1 MAITYSKE
9 FPATLAQTKDGETL
23 TNKSLMIQLNSTDP
37 SSPIYVVDTTKT
49 PLATWNPTL
58 NTWSPL
64 TPQQEFT
71 GIIGETITI
80 ERFLETNKE
89 LLRTQTIATI
99 NTLTSEQQKAFS
111 DANAFKGYTVSTP
124 NISQTN
130 PEDANP
136 TPITS
141 DSNSLSASS
150 IPLKDFNE
158 SDLVNK
164 SNLSFANYVYPENS
178 SNQDMIQFIPMK
190 LNLNSGVISP
200 SGSITQPYGENGN
213 RREFTR
219 VANGGSVKLGVQGPI
234 GDQNNVDWQEGR
246 VGPLDAIMYQTAI
259 DNLGEGADI
268 VKALQGAG
276 NDLLDKAGKA
286 ANQMFS
292 SGLYKQLFASLAAGN
307 IGLFTRA
314 TSLAINPNLELLF
327 NQPQLRPFQFT
338 FLLSASSSK
347 ESEQIKSII
356 KFFKY
361 HMAPKVPSGTG
372 LFLRSPHVFAIDYL
386 YNGVSSHQSI
396 NQIAPVEGGRKACA
410 LTNMSTDYTPLGSY
424 MTYKD
429 SSASMVAYRINLTFM
444 EITPVYDID
453 YSINPSNPSIG
464 Y

>member
-23 TNKSLMIQLNSTDP
+23 TNKRLMIQLNSTDP

-111 DANAFKGYTVSTP
+111 DANAFKGYTVSAP
-124 NISQTN
+124 TN
-130 PEDANP
+130 PEDNNP

-141 DSNSLSASS
+141 ESS

-200 SGSITQPYGENGN
+200 SGSITQPYGENEN

-219 VANGGSVKLGVQGPI
+219 VSNGGSVKLGIQGPI

-246 VGPLDAIMYQTAI
+246 VGPLDAIMYNAAMKVLNNS
-259 DNLGEGADI
+259 DRGDI
-268 VKALQGAG
+268 VGALQGAG
-276 NDLLDKAGKA
+276 NELLGRAGEA

-292 SGLYKQLFASLAAGN
+292 SGLYRQLFASLAAGN

-338 FLLSASSSK
+338 FLLSASSSN
-347 ESEQIKSII
+347 ESKQIKSII

-429 SSASMVAYRINLTFM
+429 SLASMVAYRINLTFM